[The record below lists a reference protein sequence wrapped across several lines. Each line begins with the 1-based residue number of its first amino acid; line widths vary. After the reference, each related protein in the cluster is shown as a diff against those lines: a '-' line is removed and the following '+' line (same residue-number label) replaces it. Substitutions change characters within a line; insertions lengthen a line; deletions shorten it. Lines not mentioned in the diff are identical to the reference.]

1 MALIKCTECGKEIS
15 DQAVACPECGFL
27 IKKEKRKKS
36 GRKVVLI
43 AIAVIVAILVV
54 LGAIVLIQGNTKK
67 QEKISYIN
75 KAIEEVEKG
84 KLPSKAEF
92 NNLLSEYDSLTD
104 NAKEKISNWKV
115 ISNLNDIDLD
125 KVHNISEKISK
136 IKKSSSFKELVELK
150 DEIDALDDNTKKY
163 IDSSKLDQAMELTDI
178 EQAALAACKNI
189 KSVMINQDSFEV
201 QEITVKN
208 DLDKMNFYWVL
219 VEYSGTNSFG
229 GTLDK
234 TSCFGITSDFE
245 DPFFG
250 MAQIAGYTDYLDS
263 TTSYNE
269 YTKCTKKE
277 EIVDSDKITYYLN
290 N

>member
-1 MALIKCTECGKEIS
+1 M
-15 DQAVACPECGFL
+15 D
-27 IKKEKRKKS
+27 
-36 GRKVVLI
+36 
-43 AIAVIVAILVV
+43 
-54 LGAIVLIQGNTKK
+54 
-67 QEKISYIN
+67 KI
-75 KAIEEVEKG
+75 
-84 KLPSKAEF
+84 
-92 NNLLSEYDSLTD
+92 
-104 NAKEKISNWKV
+104 
-115 ISNLNDIDLD
+115 
-125 KVHNISEKISK
+125 HNISEKISK

-245 DPFFG
+245 DPFLG
-250 MAQIAGYTDYLDS
+250 MAQITGYTDYLDS

-277 EIVDSDKITYYLN
+277 EIVDPDKITYYLN

>member
-1 MALIKCTECGKEIS
+1 MALIKCPECGKEIS

-125 KVHNISEKISK
+125 KIHNISEKISK

-201 QEITVKN
+201 QKVTVKN

-250 MAQIAGYTDYLDS
+250 MAQITGYTDYLDS

-277 EIVDSDKITYYLN
+277 EIVDPDKITYYLN